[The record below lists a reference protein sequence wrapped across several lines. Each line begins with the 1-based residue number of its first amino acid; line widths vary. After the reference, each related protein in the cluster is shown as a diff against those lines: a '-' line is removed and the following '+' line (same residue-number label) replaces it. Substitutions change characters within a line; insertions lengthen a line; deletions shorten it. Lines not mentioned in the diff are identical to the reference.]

1 MEEVRAEGGHVCPWV
16 DWAEAG
22 VVRCVC
28 GGGGGVGGGTGTV
41 VMIVIDRI
49 PRRIN
54 AHVPRGAD
62 EESPV

>member
-22 VVRCVC
+22 VVRCVYGGIC
-28 GGGGGVGGGTGTV
+28 GSAGVGIGMGTV
-41 VMIVIDRI
+41 AMTTIDRI
-49 PRRIN
+49 PRRMN

-62 EESPV
+62 E